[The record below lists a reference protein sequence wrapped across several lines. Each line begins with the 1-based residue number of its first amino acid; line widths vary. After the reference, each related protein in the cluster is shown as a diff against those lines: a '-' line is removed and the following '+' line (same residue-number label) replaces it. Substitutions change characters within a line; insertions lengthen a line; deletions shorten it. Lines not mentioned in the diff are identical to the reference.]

1 MKQFPILY
9 KRSNLQNKINQW
21 QIIVEENTYYTI
33 SGYTDGKQF
42 IGDKTEC
49 TPKNLGKSNST
60 TSEEQALFEAQ
71 SLWQKRKDLGYHED
85 INDCDKKTMFNC
97 MLAKDFTKEK
107 ITYPLASSRKLDGIR
122 CIAKSDGLWTRNG
135 KEIISAPHIF
145 KALKPLFDKDEDLIL
160 DGELYADKDACDF
173 NTIVSCVRKTKP
185 TKYDLKTS
193 KQYIQYWVY
202 DYPSFDGNYI
212 QRIDELE
219 IIIEALNDPY
229 IKSLGFE
236 WCYAESQ
243 VKEKLTQYISEGY
256 EGQML
261 RVLDSPYENKR
272 SKFLLKN
279 KTFHDEEFTI
289 IGFKEGIGK
298 FANKLATLKVD
309 VNGVETDCTINGTME
324 YLTELFQIKETLIG
338 KQCTVKYFEKTPPIY
353 DENKNIIG
361 GNSLRFPKV
370 ISIDRID

>member
-9 KRSNLQNKINQW
+9 KRSNSKEHINQW
-21 QIIVEENTYYTI
+21 QIEV
-33 SGYTDGKQF
+33 DGSKF
-42 IGDKTEC
+42 RTTTGFVNMKLFTGDWTEC
-49 TPKNLGKSNST
+49 TPKNLGKKNST
-60 TSEEQALFEAQ
+60 TAEEQALFEAQ

-85 INDCDKKTMFNC
+85 INDCDKKTMFNP

-145 KALKPLFDKDEDLIL
+145 EALKPLFDKDEDLIL
-160 DGELYADKDACDF
+160 DGELYADKDTCDF

-185 TKYDLKTS
+185 TKDDLETS
-193 KQYIQYWVY
+193 KQYIEYWVY
-202 DYPSFDGNYI
+202 DYPSFNGNYI

-219 IIIEALNDPY
+219 ATIGSLNNPY

-243 VKEKLTQYISEGY
+243 VKEKLSQYISEGY

-272 SKFLLKN
+272 SKFLMKH
-279 KTFHDEEFTI
+279 KMFFDEEFTI
-289 IGFKEGIGK
+289 IGYAEGVGK
-298 FANKLATLKVD
+298 FSNKLATLRVD

-370 ISIDRID
+370 IAIRDYE